1 MLIKEKLLKKR
12 RKTMKNNEKEL
23 FLEMIRVEEDLEG
36 MNSELYN
43 LIEKYPNNMELI
55 ELEKQNRIFYNS
67 DVLRKISETYLNNL
81 REKISATEFENILEK
96 YKKSLE
102 EIKSWLNNTAKK
114 YLEKNFEQ
122 KDLKVYWFEPLP
134 KFH

>member
-1 MLIKEKLLKKR
+1 
-12 RKTMKNNEKEL
+12 MKNNEKEL

-43 LIEKYPNNMELI
+43 LIKKYPNNMELI
-55 ELEKQNRIFYNS
+55 ELEKQNRIFYKS

-81 REKISATEFENILEK
+81 REKVSATEFENILEK
-96 YKKSLE
+96 YRKSLE
-102 EIKSWLNNTAKK
+102 EIKSWLNNIAKK

>member
-1 MLIKEKLLKKR
+1 
-12 RKTMKNNEKEL
+12 MKNNEKEL

-81 REKISATEFENILEK
+81 REKISTTEF
-96 YKKSLE
+96 
-102 EIKSWLNNTAKK
+102 
-114 YLEKNFEQ
+114 
-122 KDLKVYWFEPLP
+122 
-134 KFH
+134 

>member
-1 MLIKEKLLKKR
+1 
-12 RKTMKNNEKEL
+12 MKNNEKEL

-43 LIEKYPNNMELI
+43 LIKKYPNNMELI
-55 ELEKQNRIFYNS
+55 ELEKQNRIFYKS

-81 REKISATEFENILEK
+81 REKVSATEFENILEK
-96 YKKSLE
+96 YRKSLE
-102 EIKSWLNNTAKK
+102 EIKSWLNNIAKK

-122 KDLKVYWFEPLP
+122 KYLKVYWFEPLP

>member
-1 MLIKEKLLKKR
+1 
-12 RKTMKNNEKEL
+12 MKNNEKEL

-96 YKKSLE
+96 YRKSLE
-102 EIKSWLNNTAKK
+102 EIKSWLNNTDKK

>member
-1 MLIKEKLLKKR
+1 
-12 RKTMKNNEKEL
+12 MKNNEKEL

-96 YKKSLE
+96 YKKSIE
-102 EIKSWLNNTAKK
+102 
-114 YLEKNFEQ
+114 
-122 KDLKVYWFEPLP
+122 
-134 KFH
+134 

>member
-1 MLIKEKLLKKR
+1 
-12 RKTMKNNEKEL
+12 MKNNEKEL

-43 LIEKYPNNMELI
+43 LIKKYPNNMELI
-55 ELEKQNRIFYNS
+55 ELEKQNRIFYKS

-81 REKISATEFENILEK
+81 RDKVSATEFENILEK
-96 YKKSLE
+96 YRKSLE
-102 EIKSWLNNTAKK
+102 EIKSWLNNIAKK

>member
-1 MLIKEKLLKKR
+1 
-12 RKTMKNNEKEL
+12 MKNNEKEL

-102 EIKSWLNNTAKK
+102 EIKSWLNNKDKK

>member
-1 MLIKEKLLKKR
+1 
-12 RKTMKNNEKEL
+12 MKNNEKEL

-43 LIEKYPNNMELI
+43 LIKKYPNNMELI
-55 ELEKQNRIFYNS
+55 ELEEQNRIFYKS

-81 REKISATEFENILEK
+81 REKVSATEFENILEK
-96 YKKSLE
+96 YRKSLE
-102 EIKSWLNNTAKK
+102 EIKSWLNNIAKK

>member
-1 MLIKEKLLKKR
+1 
-12 RKTMKNNEKEL
+12 MKNNEKEL

-43 LIEKYPNNMELI
+43 LIKKYPNNMELI
-55 ELEKQNRIFYNS
+55 ELEKKNRIFYKS

-81 REKISATEFENILEK
+81 REKVSATEFENILEK
-96 YKKSLE
+96 YRKSLE
-102 EIKSWLNNTAKK
+102 EIKSWLNNIAKK

>member
-1 MLIKEKLLKKR
+1 
-12 RKTMKNNEKEL
+12 MKNNEKEL

-102 EIKSWLNNTAKK
+102 EIKNWLNNTAKK